1 VLVVLRFTIAAAETD
16 GFHAAAREA
25 LEALASRPGHLSG
38 RLLRAVED
46 PTGWLVVTEW
56 DGVGSWRRALSS
68 YDVRVRATPLL
79 ARSAAGPSAYEPV
92 D

>member
-1 VLVVLRFTIAAAETD
+1 MLAVLRFTVAAADTD
-16 GFHAAAREA
+16 AFRAEAAEA
-25 LEALASRPGHLSG
+25 LAALASRPGHLSG

-56 DGVGSWRRALSS
+56 EGLGSWRRALSS

-79 ARSAAGPSAYEPV
+79 ARSVAELSAYEPA